1 MTHNSLE
8 RMKNTENPI
17 AIFSKWFN
25 EECELTKVKIPSAV
39 CLSTVGIDNFPNA
52 RFVSFKEIIDNAF
65 IVTGPLNSRKGI
77 EINSNNQVAMTFWW
91 AETERQIRVQGIATP
106 INNELADRYFKERNI
121 NSKAVSSISE
131 QGKELDNVVL
141 LEKKVEDKVA
151 EGKRINR
158 PNNWGGFSIQP
169 IRIEFM
175 EFKETRFH
183 HRKLYERKNDKWSM
197 KQLQP

>member
-1 MTHNSLE
+1 
-8 RMKNTENPI
+8 MKNNESPI

-91 AETERQIRVQGIATP
+91 AETERQIRVQGIANP
-106 INNELADRYFKERNI
+106 IDNKLADKYFEERNI
-121 NSKAVSSISE
+121 NAKAVSYICE
-131 QGKELDNVVL
+131 QGKELNNIAF
-141 LEKKVEDKVA
+141 LEKSIEDKVA
-151 EGKRINR
+151 EGKRIDR
-158 PNNWGGFSIQP
+158 PSNWGGFAIKP

-183 HRKLYERKNDKWSM
+183 HRKLYEFHDGTWSM